1 MKKVVRILATAV
13 VAMAAAAAAQTQQTS
28 SGSTSSRLNDPNEIV
43 CVTER
48 ETGSRLRARRT
59 CRTRAEW
66 DAHRADLRADIDQI
80 AKPTFCP
87 AAATEPNKC

>member
-1 MKKVVRILATAV
+1 MKAVARISATAV

-28 SGSTSSRLNDPNEIV
+28 SGSTTSRLNDPNEVI
-43 CVTER
+43 CITER

-87 AAATEPNKC
+87 AAGTEPTKC